1 MFDAGRIIEGAR
13 KAALWWS
20 IAIAAA
26 VVAAIVYLL

>member
-26 VVAAIVYLL
+26 VLGVVVYLL